1 MGTWALPQTK
11 KQAEDLRQLIKEPL
25 KAKEASKKLYDL
37 LGADDLF
44 DEIEQYSREEGK
56 DYDISTL
63 VKIYINKILNEYE
76 QTPENFSKPFESNAI
91 EILKII

>member
-11 KQAEDLRQLIKEPL
+11 KQAEDLKQLIKEPL
-25 KAKEASKKLYDL
+25 KANEACKKLYDL

-56 DYDISTL
+56 DYDISPL
-63 VKIYINKILNEYE
+63 VKIYINKILNEYK
-76 QTPENFSKPFESNAI
+76 QTPENFSKPFESDAI
-91 EILKII
+91 KILKTI